1 MRGTGWPDVPQ
12 AQRVQIEQ
20 LMCFFR
26 TLLGDQLVGMYL
38 HGSMAMGSFYL
49 EHSDIDLLV
58 VCREPLGHDVQD
70 AIMEELLRRSNHP
83 SPLEL
88 HIVTQK
94 ALCQQ
99 AYPLPFELHY
109 SEQWRER
116 IMQGQWP
123 KGNDPDLAAHLT
135 VLKQRGCC
143 LADAPIDEIIP
154 VVPRE
159 EFEKAIRSDIAD
171 VQRDIQEKPVYFI
184 LNLCRVIW
192 YLREGVICSKDEA
205 GERVFCICQKCI
217 GEQSKLRWI
226 FGEGNRRNL
235 LHRALKRK
243 HLPDMPWARLTC
255 YVIHKKVLAF

>member
-1 MRGTGWPDVPQ
+1 MRGTGWPDLPQ

-20 LMCFFR
+20 LVRVFR
-26 TLLGDQLVGMYL
+26 TLLGKQLVGMYV
-38 HGSMAMGSFYL
+38 HGSMAMRSFYP

-58 VCREPLGHDVQD
+58 VCRDPLGHDVQD
-70 AIMEELLRRSNHP
+70 AIMDELLRRSNHP

-109 SEQWRER
+109 SEHWRER
-116 IMQGQWP
+116 ILQGQWP

-143 LADAPIDEIIP
+143 LAGVPIDEIIP

-159 EFEKAIRSDIAD
+159 EFEKAIRSDIVD

-192 YLREGVICSKDEA
+192 YMRKGVICSKDEA
-205 GERVFCICQKCI
+205 GKWGIQ
-217 GEQSKLRWI
+217 
-226 FGEGNRRNL
+226 
-235 LHRALKRK
+235 
-243 HLPDMPWARLTC
+243 HLPEVHRKTIRAA
-255 YVIHKKVLAF
+255 LAFQRGESEKFAASDIEAEAFARYALGEIEMLRYP